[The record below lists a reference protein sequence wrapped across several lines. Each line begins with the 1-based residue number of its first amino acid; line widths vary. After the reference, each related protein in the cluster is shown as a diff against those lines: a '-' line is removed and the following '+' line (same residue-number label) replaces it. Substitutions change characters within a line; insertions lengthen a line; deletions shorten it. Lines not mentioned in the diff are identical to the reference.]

1 MMAALQIY
9 DRWVSGAGQ
18 GITSGLVLLDL
29 SSAFDLVNP
38 DLLIE
43 KLSIYGLD
51 NSFLSWMSDYLRNRK
66 QATLIDHTFS
76 DWLDIQVGVPKG
88 SIHGPMLFII
98 FTNDL
103 PFYFFCE
110 LDMYADDSTLT
121 SCKPIMTDIRQDLI
135 DYCDMVSSWMKDN
148 KQCLNADKK
157 HFMLAGTKQRLQK
170 NNPADR
176 SGVVLD
182 GHAQLESDD
191 RKEKLLG
198 VTFQSDLKWHS
209 HIIDLQRKL
218 KDRIL

>member
-1 MMAALQIY
+1 
-9 DRWVSGAGQ
+9 
-18 GITSGLVLLDL
+18 
-29 SSAFDLVNP
+29 
-38 DLLIE
+38 
-43 KLSIYGLD
+43 
-51 NSFLSWMSDYLRNRK
+51 
-66 QATLIDHTFS
+66 
-76 DWLDIQVGVPKG
+76 
-88 SIHGPMLFII
+88 
-98 FTNDL
+98 
-103 PFYFFCE
+103 
-110 LDMYADDSTLT
+110 
-121 SCKPIMTDIRQDLI
+121 
-135 DYCDMVSSWMKDN
+135 MKDN

-218 KDRIL
+218 KEEYYSLL